1 MGVGVGVRGPAR
13 NGRHASPGREPRA
26 DCYTPTPAPMGCRR
40 LRDPG
45 PCVTLHHPI
54 PPSLVQ
60 RGRSAGTAR
69 HQQLSPGTPRT
80 FRSTSQLGGRPN
92 QRVSSRSGRSRRG
105 YLFRSAVGSRAGRAS
120 SHSHAQT
127 DRGNHH
133 THTPRGTH
141 TRARVRSVHVPG
153 DAGPPPRCRPRPPTP
168 HGKRTKQCIRPLYL
182 PGGLLQLRHCS
193 SAAACRRARTS
204 AWTSAATPPSPT
216 VTDGSAVRCG
226 RRGATA
232 TASMSGGA
240 EGATPIHAASPP
252 AFRAT
257 APRPAYLVGDALE
270 PARRRGGV
278 TTSASGNC
286 ALGRAVVP
294 SRAVSS
300 RSTWA
305 VAQLGLYS

>member
-1 MGVGVGVRGPAR
+1 M
-13 NGRHASPGREPRA
+13 
-26 DCYTPTPAPMGCRR
+26 
-40 LRDPG
+40 RDPG

-120 SHSHAQT
+120 SHTPT

-133 THTPRGTH
+133 THTH
-141 TRARVRSVHVPG
+141 ARARAQRARARRRAPPAQVPPPPTHPSRQTHQAMHSPFVLARGLAAAAALLFGRSV
-153 DAGPPPRCRPRPPTP
+153 
-168 HGKRTKQCIRPLYL
+168 Q
-182 PGGLLQLRHCS
+182 
-193 SAAACRRARTS
+193 ARTNFS
-204 AWTSAATPPSPT
+204 LDVGRHTAVADRDRRQRGALRPSRG
-216 VTDGSAVRCG
+216 DGDGEHERR
-226 RRGATA
+226 RRGRDPDPCCFPA
-232 TASMSGGA
+232 GD
-240 EGATPIHAASPP
+240 AASPP

-278 TTSASGNC
+278 TTSASGNS

-294 SRAVSS
+294 KSCVSS
-300 RSTWA
+300 RSTGLWHSSDCTRRIPISSNSGSSSTSHQWPTLRALTGPQAKKILA
-305 VAQLGLYS
+305 VRGQ